1 MATAQWF
8 SGKTSGSSAPNTLY
22 ATLPC
27 GHVGPTTIEAGIQA
41 PSRSAGTFSKLYI
54 RVTANDRTATS
65 TLTFRS
71 GGVDGSQQVSIGAGL
86 TGEFMDSSG
95 SDAVAGTGELLNLK
109 LIVGSGGTVF
119 TWAVMSVLFTPSTG
133 QVVRYQATGI
143 ATTVA
148 PGNTQYQPLSG
159 TGSTQTTEANVQHK
173 IRLTGTLRRLF
184 ANISTNSLTTATTT
198 IRTRVN
204 GANGAQSVSIGA
216 GLTGIFEDTSNTDAV
231 VSGDLINYQTVVA
244 AGGAGTLTYG
254 NIGSEL
260 LVSSGDQYQLIS
272 ATHLSITVAQNTT
285 TYLPPSGALAGNAT
299 EDNHKGRVNTPGFI
313 TSKLQVYVVTNTITA
328 TTTIRT
334 RKNNAN
340 GNQSV
345 SIGST
350 LTGFFEDA
358 SNTDTYATNDFMDY
372 QVVTGVAG
380 GASININN
388 VGVLVT
394 PLGVIAPSSI
404 ASALAFGTLKLIAT
418 IFPASIASGLS
429 FGTLSMSAQ
438 IAPASIA
445 STAVV
450 PTGSKINLTIF
461 PAAKASGLVFGTMSI
476 FSAGVV
482 GPAAIAS
489 TLTFGTLQLNY
500 RIFPA
505 SRTSTLAVNNVNMVS
520 LISPTSVASTLG
532 FGTAKVNLTIFPASK
547 ASGLQF
553 GTLRISGASQQFI
566 LPVMITSTLTVGGLY
581 VVELLVCTTDWRTSE
596 IVGPSEFQADVPIR
610 APSSGVGGWG

>member
-1 MATAQWF
+1 MASAQWF
-8 SGKTSGSSAPNTLY
+8 SSKGSASIAPGTWY
-22 ATLPC
+22 GGLPC
-27 GHVGPTTIEAGIQA
+27 GHVGPTAAEAGVQA

-65 TLTFRS
+65 TLTFRNA
-71 GGVDGSQQVSIGAGL
+71 GVDGSQQVSIGAGL

-95 SDAVAGTGELLNLK
+95 SDVVAGTGELLNTK

-119 TWAVMSVLFTPSTG
+119 TWAVMGILFQPNTG
-133 QVVRYQATGI
+133 QLVKYQAIGVG
-143 ATTVA
+143 TTAA
-148 PGNTQYQPLSG
+148 PGNTHYQPLAG
-159 TGSTQTTEANVQHK
+159 LGSSHTTEANMQHK

-184 ANISTNSLTTATTT
+184 ANITVNSLTTATTT
-198 IRTRVN
+198 IRTRIN

-231 VSGDLINYQTVVA
+231 VSGDLVNYQTVVA

-254 NIGSEL
+254 NVGCEL

-272 ATHLSITVAQNTT
+272 TNFVSVVVTQATT
-285 TYLPPSGALAGNAT
+285 TYFLPSGALAGNAT
-299 EDNHKGRVNTPGFI
+299 EDNHKGRVNTAGFI
-313 TSKLQVYVVTNTITA
+313 TSKLQVFVVSNTITA
-328 TTTIRT
+328 TTTLRT

-345 SIGST
+345 SIGSS

-358 SNTDTYATNDFMDY
+358 SNTDTYTTNDFMDY
-372 QVVTGVAG
+372 QVVAG
-380 GASININN
+380 AAVGATISINNL
-388 VGVLVT
+388 GVLIT

-418 IFPASIASGLS
+418 IFPATRSSGLS
-429 FGTLSMSAQ
+429 FGTLSMSAS
-438 IAPASIA
+438 IVPTGIA

-461 PAAKASGLVFGTMSI
+461 PAAKASGLSFGTMSI

-500 RIFPA
+500 RIFPS
-505 SRTSTLAVNNVNMVS
+505 SRVSAAVVNNVNMVS
-520 LISPTSVASTLG
+520 LISPVSVASTLG

-547 ASGLQF
+547 ATGLQF
-553 GTLRISGASQQFI
+553 GTLRISGASQQFVF
-566 LPVMITSTLTVGGLY
+566 PVMITSTLTVGGLY
-581 VVELLVCTTDWRTSE
+581 IVELLVCTTDWRTSE
-596 IVGPSEFQADVPIR
+596 IVGPSDFQADVPIR
-610 APSSGVGGWG
+610 VPSSGVGGWG